1 VVYEFVDTKGVIRS
15 RKSKKD
21 RQHNG
26 QKKKYKMTNNVLQ
39 NNTHK
44 TKDRVTRT
52 PLKSVDMINQFLIK
66 VHNIFPGINFVYA
79 SLRHFNPR
87 SGGVKLAKI

>member
-1 VVYEFVDTKGVIRS
+1 MFDEIRRLIS
-15 RKSKKD
+15 SF
-21 RQHNG
+21 
-26 QKKKYKMTNNVLQ
+26 YIYYWL
-39 NNTHK
+39 
-44 TKDRVTRT
+44 
-52 PLKSVDMINQFLIK
+52 SFYMINQFLIK